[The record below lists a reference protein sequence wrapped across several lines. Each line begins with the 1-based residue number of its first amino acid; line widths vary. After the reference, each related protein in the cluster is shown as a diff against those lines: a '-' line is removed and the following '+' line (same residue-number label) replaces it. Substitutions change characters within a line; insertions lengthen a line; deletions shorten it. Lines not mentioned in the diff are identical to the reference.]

1 MNSLSLSLS
10 LSAPFYSERIF
21 SISACFYPIFF
32 FFFFFFPLKCSA
44 ILANFHF
51 LFFQKNKCHLIIKFK
66 IFSSKYLS
74 SRSTRFYQR
83 IGTIKHNAQDVK
95 VLYLK
100 GGHYPIL
107 PTSEWLSYTSSVE
120 RVSLR
125 AAICEENS
133 NL

>member
-10 LSAPFYSERIF
+10 FSAILQRTYFLDISLLLSYL
-21 SISACFYPIFF
+21 F

-51 LFFQKNKCHLIIKFK
+51 LFFQKNKCHLTIKFK